1 MPYTKETIKL
11 GDEKI
16 TFKKGALRSQLKLN
30 KNQDLSVKI
39 LEKLKKVETGS
50 RFMLNNK
57 DLKKTPLMS
66 RRINFALTLMKKK

>member
-50 RFMLNNK
+50 RFMLNGK